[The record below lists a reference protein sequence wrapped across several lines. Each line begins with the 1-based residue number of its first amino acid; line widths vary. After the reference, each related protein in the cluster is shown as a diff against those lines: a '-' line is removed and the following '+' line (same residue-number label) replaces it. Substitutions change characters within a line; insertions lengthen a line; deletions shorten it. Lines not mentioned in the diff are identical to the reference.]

1 MPTDRM
7 IFSGISLAAAVLLF
21 TTSVGPALATEKGW
35 YVGFSAGQSDLVDRD
50 AFDDFCNQ
58 LFVVCGDKD
67 SDTAFKGIVGYQI
80 NNYFGI
86 EGAYFDLGSPS
97 VSTEAPIV
105 ATATASMNGG
115 SFSILPQI
123 PILGI
128 GAIFGKIGVAAGD
141 ITVKTEAPIF
151 DRRESDSVTGGT
163 LLIGAGG
170 SINLGRNAT
179 IRVEWERYAFDETL
193 KLAQADLETPDVD
206 VFSATLIF
214 RFPKN

>member
-7 IFSGISLAAAVLLF
+7 NFPGFSLAAAVLLF
-21 TTSVGPALATEKGW
+21 TTSVNPALATEKGW
-35 YVGFSAGQSDLVDRD
+35 YLGFSVGQSELVDRD

-58 LFVVCGDKD
+58 LFVVCGDKE

-105 ATATASMNGG
+105 ATATASMKGG
-115 SFSILPQI
+115 SFSMLPQI

-128 GAIFGKIGVAAGD
+128 GAIFGKIGIAAGD
-141 ITVKTEAPIF
+141 ITVSTEAPIF

-163 LLIGAGG
+163 FLIGAGG

-193 KLAQADLETPDVD
+193 RLAQVDVDTPDVD

>member
-7 IFSGISLAAAVLLF
+7 NFHGFSMAAAVLLLV
-21 TTSVGPALATEKGW
+21 SSISPVLASEKGW
-35 YVGFSAGQSDLVDRD
+35 YLGFSAGQAELVDRD
-50 AFDDFCNQ
+50 TFDDFCSQ
-58 LFVVCGDKD
+58 LFVVCGDEE

-80 NNYFGI
+80 NNYVGI

-97 VSTEAPIV
+97 VSTDAPIV
-105 ATATASMNGG
+105 AKATASVKGA
-115 SFSILPQI
+115 SFSVLPQF
-123 PILGI
+123 PILDI
-128 GAIFGKIGVAAGD
+128 GAIFGKIGIAAGD
-141 ITVKTEAPIF
+141 ITVTTEAPLF

-163 LLIGAGG
+163 ILFGAGG
-170 SINLGRNAT
+170 AINLGRNAT

-193 KLAQADLETPDVD
+193 ELARIDVDTPNID